1 MSEGFIQTVRGPIRP
16 EDLGVCLPHEHL
28 LLNLEWIDARFSLD
42 GILNDE
48 ELVLEELKAVPAAGG
63 QSIIDPTGTGL
74 RPDPEGVRRLSEAAG
89 VHVVMGCGWYRQP
102 YYPAEALID
111 RTSTQAL
118 AERLLN
124 EIEHGLCG
132 TDVRP
137 GIIGEIGSNKE
148 FVSAQEERVFR
159 AAGRAAVR
167 SNLAVTTHSPASPV
181 GLEHL
186 ALLRD
191 EGVDPARVAI
201 GHADSYPVIDY
212 HRALL
217 KQGAYVE
224 FDNLGYPLPGVAALE
239 SRLVP
244 IIVRLIR
251 QGWAHRILLSQDICH
266 RSHFKAYGG
275 NGYDYVLTTFLRTLR
290 SAGVDEEALQTI
302 IVDNPRRLLTGGE

>member
-1 MSEGFIQTVRGPIRP
+1 MSLAQIQTVRGPIRP
-16 EDLGVCLPHEHL
+16 DELGVCLPHEHL

-42 GILNDE
+42 GILHDPQMA
-48 ELVLEELKAVPAAGG
+48 LEELMAVPAAGG
-63 QSIIDPTGTGL
+63 RSIIDPTPTGL
-74 RPDPEGVRRLSEAAG
+74 RPDPLGVRRLSEASD
-89 VHVVMGCGWYRQP
+89 VHVVAGCGWYRQP

-111 RTSTQAL
+111 RTPTDAL
-118 AERLLN
+118 SEQLVDQIER
-124 EIEHGLCG
+124 GLCG

-167 SNLAVTTHSPASPV
+167 TGLAVTTHSPASPV

-186 ALLRD
+186 KLLRS
-191 EGVDPARVAI
+191 EGVDPNRVAI
-201 GHADSYPVIDY
+201 GHADSYPFIEY

-217 KQGAYVE
+217 VQGAYVE
-224 FDNLGYPLPGVAALE
+224 FDNIGYPLPGVAALE

-244 IIVRLIR
+244 LLVQLIR
-251 QGWAHRILLSQDICH
+251 EGWAHRLLLSQDICH

-275 NGYDYVLTTFLRTLR
+275 NGYDYVLTRFIPTLRT
-290 SAGVDEEALQTI
+290 AGVDDDALHTI
-302 IVDNPRRLLTGGE
+302 TVDNPRRLLTGE